1 METSLTTALI
11 NCAAYLTIAISGL
24 TIFGTIIR
32 IVFNGS
38 LDDNDAKRILFSAF
52 ALGLAVIIYIAT
64 PPHSLFS
71 APVSEQS
78 GGGLTIDTSAES
90 TENMDVEEE
99 EPVED
104 PMFTATGFYDSSL
117 SKTEKMYLVNDAENQ
132 IGDLTVYLQYVVSEG
147 DKTVYETD
155 LIEPGKFVEWIP
167 GESLDVGEHE
177 VSILEQPYTLE
188 NGEFVPKFSC
198 VQNIKITIEE

>member
-1 METSLTTALI
+1 MESQLATALI
-11 NCAAYLTIAISGL
+11 EYATFFIRG
-24 TIFGTIIR
+24 IF
-32 IVFNGS
+32 IVINLELLFKVLFCGS
-38 LDDNDAKRILFSAF
+38 LNDLDRKLGFFVIGCSIILLIIGLCSSPAK
-52 ALGLAVIIYIAT
+52 
-64 PPHSLFS
+64 
-71 APVSEQS
+71 SEQS

-167 GESLDVGEHE
+167 GESLDVGDHE

-198 VQNIKITIEE
+198 VQKIKITIED

>member
-1 METSLTTALI
+1 METLLI
-11 NCAAYLTIAISGL
+11 DSFVYAIEAMVLMAIMCLFIAVFLYRYLDIDIMK
-24 TIFGTIIR
+24 TIFIISLAFG
-32 IVFNGS
+32 IIAGFSGIIAGS
-38 LDDNDAKRILFSAF
+38 AYYFCSYPDK
-52 ALGLAVIIYIAT
+52 
-64 PPHSLFS
+64 P
-71 APVSEQS
+71 EQS
-78 GGGLTIDTSAES
+78 GGGLTIDTRAES

-117 SKTEKMYLVNDAENQ
+117 SKTEKMCLVNDAENQ

-155 LIEPGKFVEWIP
+155 LIEPGKFVEWVP
-167 GESLDVGEHE
+167 GESLDVGVHE

-188 NGEFVPKFSC
+188 DGEFVPKFSC